1 MLTFFF
7 AFPSPGDAAA
17 EDDSPDGGSTTD
29 RARVVSPRR
38 HRGCRAGARG
48 RVAGVAR
55 ASRVV
60 VARASGARAGVDVGM
75 FPSACGRRS
84 DVSKSVKRSLF
95 SLGIAIDT
103 IVVCFRVVFEFWSVW
118 VLISLC
124 TLLQSMSYACDIRRL
139 LVEWVKTNAERAPN
153 ARSVRTVDECALTR
167 GCSGTCRT
175 KTRRF
180 RGKFRRRGRGRQRRR
195 RERFPLGNRRAER
208 TRSSRD
214 ERRRDQPW

>member
-55 ASRVV
+55 ASRVAG

-75 FPSACGRRS
+75 FPSGGRA
-84 DVSKSVKRSLF
+84 SK
-95 SLGIAIDT
+95 
-103 IVVCFRVVFEFWSVW
+103 
-118 VLISLC
+118 
-124 TLLQSMSYACDIRRL
+124 
-139 LVEWVKTNAERAPN
+139 
-153 ARSVRTVDECALTR
+153 
-167 GCSGTCRT
+167 
-175 KTRRF
+175 
-180 RGKFRRRGRGRQRRR
+180 
-195 RERFPLGNRRAER
+195 
-208 TRSSRD
+208 
-214 ERRRDQPW
+214 

>member
-55 ASRVV
+55 ASRVAG

-75 FPSACGRRS
+75 FPSAGGVEMTSAEVPFLVKLGLRS
-84 DVSKSVKRSLF
+84 TPLWFVLEYVSMR
-95 SLGIAIDT
+95 I
-103 IVVCFRVVFEFWSVW
+103 
-118 VLISLC
+118 LIS
-124 TLLQSMSYACDIRRL
+124 
-139 LVEWVKTNAERAPN
+139 
-153 ARSVRTVDECALTR
+153 
-167 GCSGTCRT
+167 
-175 KTRRF
+175 
-180 RGKFRRRGRGRQRRR
+180 
-195 RERFPLGNRRAER
+195 
-208 TRSSRD
+208 
-214 ERRRDQPW
+214 